1 MTRIHTACHKRGT
14 LSVLWQ
20 SVNGLVTA
28 KACSLLVA
36 ADITTRSKKGD
47 AATKFGIPVASV
59 EDFLIAVQTGT
70 PLQIVRFDK
79 AGVALVCVQCGH
91 SWVATRRSSQPLC
104 SDYK

>member
-1 MTRIHTACHKRGT
+1 LAWT
-14 LSVLWQ
+14 
-20 SVNGLVTA
+20 VNRLVTA

-36 ADITTRSKKGD
+36 ADTTTRSKKGD